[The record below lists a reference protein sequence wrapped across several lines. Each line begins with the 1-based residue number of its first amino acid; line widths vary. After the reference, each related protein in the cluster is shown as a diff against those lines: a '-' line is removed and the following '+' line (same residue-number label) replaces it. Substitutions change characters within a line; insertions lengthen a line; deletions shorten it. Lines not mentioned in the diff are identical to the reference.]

1 MNSNYQHPLALP
13 ATNTAP
19 EESKTLLEG
28 VKKKFGFVPNLMTAF
43 SPSPA
48 VLEAYLVIADLVS
61 KTSFTAKEQHAGALI
76 ISQKLGC
83 HYCLAA
89 HGTLGK
95 SLGLEKETVV
105 ALQTGAPL
113 TDCRLGALRT
123 LLLSI
128 IETKGHP
135 EPETIETFREAGFT
149 DVQIGEAVLLVTWK
163 TLSNYTNHLYDTP
176 IDEPFK
182 LNAAPSLVGHLN

>member
-1 MNSNYQHPLALP
+1 VNSNYQHPLSLP
-13 ATNTAP
+13 ATDAAP
-19 EESKTLLEG
+19 EESKTILEG

-61 KTSFTAKEQHAGALI
+61 KTSFTPKEQHAGALI
-76 ISQKLGC
+76 ISQEFDC

-95 SLGLEKETVV
+95 SLGLDKETIV
-105 ALQTGAPL
+105 ALQTRAPL
-113 TDCRLGALRT
+113 TDSRLGALRT
-123 LLLSI
+123 LLLSL
-128 IETKGHP
+128 IETRGHP
-135 EPETIETFREAGFT
+135 EPKAIKKFREAGYT
-149 DVQIGEAVLLVTWK
+149 DVQLGEAVLLITWK